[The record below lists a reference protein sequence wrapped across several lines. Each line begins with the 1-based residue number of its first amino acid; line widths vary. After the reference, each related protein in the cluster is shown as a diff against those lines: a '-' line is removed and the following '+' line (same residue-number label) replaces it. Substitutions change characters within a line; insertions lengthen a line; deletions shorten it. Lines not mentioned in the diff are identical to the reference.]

1 MKLLEKEK
9 NIEYLF
15 NYFDEHEEEI
25 VKVVFKDK
33 IIEKAQLDTMYENEE
48 DEDQYNVILMRDLNN
63 KSLFEISYKNIP
75 LEIISNGENI
85 IKQ

>member
-33 IIEKAQLDTMYENEE
+33 IIEKAQLDTMYET
-48 DEDQYNVILMRDLNN
+48 
-63 KSLFEISYKNIP
+63 S
-75 LEIISNGENI
+75 
-85 IKQ
+85 